1 MLSKFTYLCS
11 CRPSRLARQ
20 LGLWVFLGVV
30 GIEGIIFLPSA
41 FRRKHEQLDVIA
53 MTAQSNVATLAI
65 SSPSL
70 PHFLT
75 HLPKLRQD
83 APLVGGVVYQMNGPI
98 VHQFGDTSAVKLTAA
113 GQPLTA
119 LESQSWHYVVSA
131 PMQIQGA
138 DYTVALVYDGKLVRD
153 DLLAFSFRILGLVLM
168 ISLGLTLFMI
178 WIVNR
183 QLIRPILWLQTDVQR
198 SAQAITQEQ
207 PFADF
212 AALQYKSQDEL
223 QEVIQAFHQS
233 HQQIVDAIAQLRHT
247 QAQLVHTEKMSSLGQ
262 LGAGFAHE
270 VNNPINFIS
279 ANLQHMNEYGQNL
292 LTLVSAYQA
301 ELPQPSRQLQETLA
315 DMDLDFMRSDM
326 PNLLKSMQ
334 SGADRIQNL
343 VLSFRNFVRLDE
355 ADRKAANL
363 HQGLDSTLLLLQNAL
378 GATAHRPEITI
389 AKIYHPIPE
398 IICYPGQ
405 LNQVFMY
412 LLTNAIEAIDRLE
425 SIAEPKITIE
435 TTTEQQQIQ
444 IRITDNGGGIP
455 EAMRSKIFDPFF
467 TTKDV
472 GQGMGLGLTNSH
484 KIIHEIH
491 QGQLTVLPIRND
503 TTTEGGTTLVI
514 TLDCELNQT
523 A

>member
-1 MLSKFTYLCS
+1 
-11 CRPSRLARQ
+11 
-20 LGLWVFLGVV
+20 
-30 GIEGIIFLPSA
+30 
-41 FRRKHEQLDVIA
+41 
-53 MTAQSNVATLAI
+53 
-65 SSPSL
+65 
-70 PHFLT
+70 
-75 HLPKLRQD
+75 
-83 APLVGGVVYQMNGPI
+83 
-98 VHQFGDTSAVKLTAA
+98 
-113 GQPLTA
+113 
-119 LESQSWHYVVSA
+119 
-131 PMQIQGA
+131 
-138 DYTVALVYDGKLVRD
+138 
-153 DLLAFSFRILGLVLM
+153 
-168 ISLGLTLFMI
+168 
-178 WIVNR
+178 
-183 QLIRPILWLQTDVQR
+183 
-198 SAQAITQEQ
+198 
-207 PFADF
+207 
-212 AALQYKSQDEL
+212 
-223 QEVIQAFHQS
+223 
-233 HQQIVDAIAQLRHT
+233 VDAIAQLRHT